1 MRKLEIKK
9 LLPVMILVALCLLCF
24 VGCVKYSSH
33 YSALMMVSTNTS
45 KEASIDFSSLR
56 GSKVLKLKSDGVLSF
71 SAKLGTGNATV
82 YYDYNGTKMELFSI
96 KAGQEVG
103 PASVKVTPGTVY
115 VIVQT
120 DGRCGDGHF
129 SFDVK

>member
-1 MRKLEIKK
+1 MKK
-9 LLPVMILVALCLLCF
+9 LLPVLILVALCLVCLA
-24 VGCVKYSSH
+24 GCVKYASH

-45 KEASIDFSSLR
+45 KEASVDFSSLK
-56 GSKVLKLKSDGVLSF
+56 GSKSFKLKSDGVLNY
-71 SAKLGTGNATV
+71 SAKLGSGNATV
-82 YYDYNGTKMELFSI
+82 YYDYNGTKTELFSI

-103 PASVKVTPGTVY
+103 PASVKVIPGTVY